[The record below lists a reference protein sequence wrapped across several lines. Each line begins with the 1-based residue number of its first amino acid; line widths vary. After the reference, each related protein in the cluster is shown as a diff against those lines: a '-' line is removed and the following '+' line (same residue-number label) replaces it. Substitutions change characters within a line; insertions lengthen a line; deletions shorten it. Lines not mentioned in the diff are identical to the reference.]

1 MEYMTGICWCLLAQ
15 QPAQDPKA
23 GMLQM
28 VGMIAIMGFMFYFAL
43 WRPQQKKAKEQ
54 EALIKALRPG
64 DKVVTGS
71 GICGVIVSVKEKT
84 ASLRSADSK
93 LEVLKSA
100 ITQVIER
107 DTTNGQN

>member
-1 MEYMTGICWCLLAQ
+1 MTGISLILLAQ

-28 VGMIAIMGFMFYFAL
+28 VGMIAIMGIMFYFAL

-54 EALIKALRPG
+54 EALIKALKPG
-64 DKVVTGS
+64 DKVITGS
-71 GICGVIVSVKEKT
+71 GICGVIVSVKDKT

-100 ITQVIER
+100 ITQVVER
-107 DTTNGQN
+107 SASDNQN

>member
-1 MEYMTGICWCLLAQ
+1 MTGISWSLLAQ

-54 EALIKALRPG
+54 EALIKALKAG
-64 DKVVTGS
+64 DKVITSS
-71 GICGVIVSVKEKT
+71 GICGVIVSVKDKS

-107 DTTNGQN
+107 SESDSHN

>member
-1 MEYMTGICWCLLAQ
+1 MTGISLSLLAQ

-54 EALIKALRPG
+54 EALIKALKAG
-64 DKVVTGS
+64 DKVITSS
-71 GICGVIVSVKEKT
+71 GICGVIVSVKEKS

-100 ITQVIER
+100 ITQVVER
-107 DTTNGQN
+107 SESDSHN

>member
-1 MEYMTGICWCLLAQ
+1 MTGISLSLLAQ

-54 EALIKALRPG
+54 EALIKALKPG
-64 DKVVTGS
+64 DKVVTSS
-71 GICGVIVSVKEKT
+71 GICGVIVSVKDKT

-100 ITQVIER
+100 ITQVVER
-107 DTTNGQN
+107 STGESQN